1 MTEDNPE
8 LKPQKRLFQENWL
21 WSKTWTST
29 EMLQRMNT
37 EQRPS
42 YMVKRTYEWYSRTVS
57 GKTQN

>member
-8 LKPQKRLFQENWL
+8 SKPQKRLFQENWL
-21 WSKTWTST
+21 WSKTWASA

-42 YMVKRTYEWYSRTVS
+42 CMVKRTYEWYSRTVS